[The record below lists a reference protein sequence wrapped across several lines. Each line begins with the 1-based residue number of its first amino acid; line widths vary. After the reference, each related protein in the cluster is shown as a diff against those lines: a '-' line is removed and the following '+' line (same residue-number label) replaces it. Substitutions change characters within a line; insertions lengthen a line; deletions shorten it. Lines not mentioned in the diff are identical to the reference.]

1 MSMRLIIASPPQSHA
16 ELALEALRAGKHV
29 LVEKPLATCA
39 EDARVLVREAERQ
52 DRILMVGHTFEFNP
66 AVIELRR
73 RLQRGDLGDIYYVH
87 SSRLNLGLFRRDVN
101 VVWDLAPHDVSIL
114 NYILGS
120 FPTAVTAWGLS
131 HTGAEIEVLAYLRVE
146 YEDIGVTG
154 YVHVS
159 WLDPKK
165 VRKVVVVGS
174 ERMAVYNDLAEERL
188 RIYDRGVEFE
198 DASSAT
204 HERPL
209 SYRYGDIL
217 SPHIQFH
224 EPLSLEDRHFVEC
237 IRTGARPQCDGLSG
251 LQVVSV
257 LEAADRSLHAGGAIR
272 VEIENDVHGL
282 FPHRRTPVEARL

>member
-1 MSMRLIIASPPQSHA
+1 M
-16 ELALEALRAGKHV
+16 
-29 LVEKPLATCA
+29 
-39 EDARVLVREAERQ
+39 
-52 DRILMVGHTFEFNP
+52 
-66 AVIELRR
+66 
-73 RLQRGDLGDIYYVH
+73 
-87 SSRLNLGLFRRDVN
+87 
-101 VVWDLAPHDVSIL
+101 
-114 NYILGS
+114 
-120 FPTAVTAWGLS
+120 TAWGLS

-165 VRKVVVVGS
+165 VRKVVVVGK

-237 IRTGARPQCDGLSG
+237 IRTGAAPVRRPERPPGGLG
-251 LQVVSV
+251 ARGGGPL
-257 LEAADRSLHAGGAIR
+257 LHAGGAVRSDRERHPLGFPAPPYPRGSAPMIPLFELSR
-272 VEIENDVHGL
+272 LHAEMADDLERAWQQVREAGAFVGGEFVER
-282 FPHRRTPVEARL
+282 FEAEWAGYCGAKHCGE